1 MQIGFFA
8 KFNANQGYTQISLQM
23 NTEELKRWPFPN
35 EEFLGRGSFGNVR
48 RALYCDTPVAVKE
61 LLTGMDQMPEVRSEA
76 RKELLKE
83 IGTLKDLSHPNIVCM
98 IAYDSR
104 YIVMDMYKGSA
115 KKLRTL
121 AEVAVVGRDC
131 MRGLA
136 YMHLHGKCVVHGDI
150 KPDNILV
157 NTDSYGMITKA
168 ALGDVGL
175 AATCAKYMNKRGFSG
190 TPGYMPMP
198 NPVVDSTHDIY
209 ALAVSLLDAFLGT
222 RQGEVH
228 ARNDDYNLDDNTG
241 AALARLQDPSYNRV
255 IADMLVPYENGAV
268 KNNAKKKGDFIRYI
282 VVQWENIVAGTSVA
296 APKITSYGTNSTM
309 SMSTSMPMSSPL
321 TPMSIG

>member
-1 MQIGFFA
+1 
-8 KFNANQGYTQISLQM
+8 M

-35 EEFLGRGSFGNVR
+35 EEFLGRGSFGNVK

-61 LLTGMDQMPEVRSEA
+61 LLTGNNQMPEVRSQA
-76 RKELLKE
+76 RKELLRE
-83 IGTLKDLSHPNIVCM
+83 IGILQNLSHPNIVCM
-98 IAYDSR
+98 IAYNSQ

-115 KKLRTL
+115 KKIRTL

-136 YMHLHGKCVVHGDI
+136 YMHLHGKCIVHGDI

-157 NTDSYGMITKA
+157 NIDSYGMITKA

-175 AATCAKYMNKRGFSG
+175 AATCAKYINQRGFSG

-222 RQGEVH
+222 SQGEIH
-228 ARNDDYNLDDNTG
+228 ARNDEYNLDDNTG
-241 AALARLQDPSYNRV
+241 AALARLQDPRYSKV
-255 IADMLVPYENGAV
+255 ISDMLVAYENGAV
-268 KNNAKKKGDFIRYI
+268 KNNANKKGDFIRYI
-282 VVQWENIVAGTSVA
+282 VVQWEDIVTGSGVA
-296 APKITSYGTNSTM
+296 APKIDSYGSNSTM
-309 SMSTSMPMSSPL
+309 SLSVSVPAPSPL
-321 TPMSIG
+321 TAMSLT